1 MAKYYGVIGF
11 ANTKETSPGVWTEEI
26 TERPYMG
33 DVLRFNKRYEARSD
47 EVNDNININNQIS
60 IVGDPFAYEHF
71 AYLRYV
77 EWMGVKWKVSSVE
90 IQYPRL
96 ILNIGGVYNG
106 DTT

>member
-1 MAKYYGVIGF
+1 MGKFYGVVGF
-11 ANTKETSPGVWTEEI
+11 ADTKETSPGVWEEQI
-26 TERPYMG
+26 SERQYYG
-33 DVLRFNKRYEARSD
+33 DVNRFNKRYEPQNQ
-47 EVNDNININNQIS
+47 VNDNITINNEIS

-106 DTT
+106 DST